1 MYEVS
6 VTVELY
12 HDRLGLRTWTLTD
25 ERQMHVLRA
34 QGWMP
39 GEPTPALARLWGHL
53 EVQRTPIVDG
63 GYSTTSPHL
72 RLRYVPIKEVTLRC
86 FSLTRKT
93 RLLCGAGLSA
103 GWWAACLDEDVGGA
117 QLNAA

>member
-12 HDRLGLRTWTLTD
+12 HDRLGFRTWTLTD

-39 GEPTPALARLWGHL
+39 SEPTPQLAQTWGHL
-53 EVQRTPIVDG
+53 EVQRTPIVVG

-72 RLRYVPIKEVTLRC
+72 RLR
-86 FSLTRKT
+86 
-93 RLLCGAGLSA
+93 
-103 GWWAACLDEDVGGA
+103 
-117 QLNAA
+117 